1 MEHPIL
7 EWLRGFSIWPLP
19 LLTISTVALELG
31 FYLHFLMSPNEYTNN
46 LLDSNLL
53 FRQDKKTE
61 IWRWFTYSFCHADAV
76 HLLSNLIS
84 QLFLGLFLEIE
95 HKVIN

>member
-1 MEHPIL
+1 
-7 EWLRGFSIWPLP
+7 
-19 LLTISTVALELG
+19 
-31 FYLHFLMSPNEYTNN
+31 MSPNEYTNN

-95 HKVIN
+95 HKVINWRKYSKQFLVMKRPSWKERIF